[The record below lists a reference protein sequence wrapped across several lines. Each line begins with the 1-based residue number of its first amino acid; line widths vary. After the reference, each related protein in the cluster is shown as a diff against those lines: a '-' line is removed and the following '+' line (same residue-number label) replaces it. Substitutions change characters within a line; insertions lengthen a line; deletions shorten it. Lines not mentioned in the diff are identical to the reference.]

1 MNKQERLEIVRSAVA
16 QAATGLTG
24 RDYRDF
30 MEELLADAEGWRME
44 LEETAGV
51 EQAAELPGTS
61 PATI

>member
-16 QAATGLTG
+16 QATAGLTG

-44 LEETAGV
+44 LEEM
-51 EQAAELPGTS
+51 AAWSKL
-61 PATI
+61 